1 MLYRRLGQTGLNVS
15 VVSFGAGPVSGWFAS
30 ADRTEPVRLVA
41 RAVEC
46 GINWFDTAATYGEGR
61 SEETLGRCLE
71 EVDGGDRVHVATKVR
86 LGEEAFADIRGF
98 VLRSMEGSLRR
109 LRRDSVTLL
118 QLHNSVTT
126 RRGDQPTSV
135 TPADVL
141 DAGGV
146 LSAFEELRAAGVVQC
161 LGLTGLGDVPSMRAV
176 INSGRFDTVQT
187 PYNLLNPSAGC
198 VTTDEDGEA
207 NYGDIFS
214 DCRRHDMGVFAIRVF
229 AGGALAGQE
238 PSAHTKV
245 TKFFPLDLYERDR
258 ARAAERTAELPP
270 GITLRQAAVR
280 FALNHPAV
288 TSALIGF
295 GRASEIDETIDYAL
309 ATRSDSMPTQ

>member
-1 MLYRRLGQTGLNVS
+1 MIYRRLGRTCLDVS
-15 VVSFGAGPVSGWFAS
+15 VISFGAGPVSGWFAS
-30 ADRTEPVRLVA
+30 TDRALPVRIVA

-71 EVDGGDRVHVATKVR
+71 EVGAVDRVHVATKVR
-86 LGEEAFADIRGF
+86 LSDEAFSDIRGF
-98 VLRSMEGSLRR
+98 VLRSVEGSLRR

-118 QLHNSVTT
+118 QLHNSITT

-141 DAGGV
+141 DATGV
-146 LSAFEELRAAGVVQC
+146 LSALEELRAAGVVRH
-161 LGLTGLGDVPSMRAV
+161 LGLTGLGDVPSMREV
-176 INSGRFDTVQT
+176 IHSGRFATVQA
-187 PYNLLNPSAGC
+187 PYNLLNPSAGRI
-198 VTTDEDGEA
+198 TDESGEA

-214 DCRRHDMGVFAIRVF
+214 DCRRQDMGVFAIRVF
-229 AGGALAGQE
+229 AGGALADQE

-258 ARAAERTAELPP
+258 ARGAELASRVPADVM
-270 GITLRQAAVR
+270 LRTAAVR
-280 FALNHPAV
+280 FALDHPTV

-295 GRASEIDETIDYAL
+295 GRPCEIDEAIAS
-309 ATRSDSMPTQ
+309 ATGTASGHHAK

>member
-1 MLYRRLGQTGLNVS
+1 MHYRRLGRTGIDVS

-30 ADRTEPVRLVA
+30 TEEAEPVRIVR

-71 EVDGGDRVHVATKVR
+71 EIGAADRVHVATKVR
-86 LGEEAFADIRGF
+86 LNEAAYDDIRGF
-98 VLRSMEGSLRR
+98 VLRSVEGSLRR
-109 LRRDSVTLL
+109 LRRDAVTLL
-118 QLHNSVTT
+118 QLHNSVTA

-141 DAGGV
+141 DARGV
-146 LSAFEELRAAGVVQC
+146 LAAFEELRDAGVVRH
-161 LGLTGLGDVPSMRAV
+161 LGFTGLGDVPSMRCV
-176 INSGRFDTVQT
+176 INSGRFETVQT
-187 PYNLLNPSAGC
+187 PYNMLNPSAGC
-198 VTTDEDGEA
+198 AVSNVSGDA

-214 DCRRHDMGVFAIRVF
+214 HCRQQYMGAFAIRVF

-245 TKFFPLDLYERDR
+245 TKFFPLDLYEQDR
-258 ARAAERTAELPP
+258 AQAAEVAARLPP
-270 GITLRQAAVR
+270 GVALRQAAVR
-280 FALNHPAV
+280 FALEHPVV

-295 GRASEIDETIDYAL
+295 GRESEIDEVVEWAAG
-309 ATRSDSMPTQ
+309 ATTGAGRAD